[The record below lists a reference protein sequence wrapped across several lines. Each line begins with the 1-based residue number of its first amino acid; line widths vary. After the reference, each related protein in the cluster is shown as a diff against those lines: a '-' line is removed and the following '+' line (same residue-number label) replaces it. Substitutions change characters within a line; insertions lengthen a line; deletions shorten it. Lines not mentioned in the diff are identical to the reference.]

1 MGGIIDKITEFIKE
15 LLQGWVLTNFET
27 MFTDVNDK
35 VGTIAGEVSK
45 TPSTWNSGIFDMIK
59 TLSDNV
65 MIPIAGM
72 IISFVLVY
80 ELISMVIDKNN
91 LHDFNTAIFI
101 RFFMKACIAVML
113 LSKTFDIVMAVF
125 DVGSHIVN
133 SAASAITGS
142 TSIDVSSTLQTMFN
156 EQFSEMSI
164 GELLG
169 LGMETMIVSLCMKI
183 ISVLI
188 TVILYGRMI
197 EIYLYV
203 SVAPVPCATV
213 TNREW
218 GTKNNKKKYYRQ
230 QQQDTFGHNVQK
242 SEAEAEKTFLKE
254 NSFINEENGNATN
267 FHTEDADSF
276 QDNYHVRNTYQRS
289 EEKGKYHKRRVQRE
303 HAHRERAKSENAKQ
317 SDYGDLQTKDATFS
331 QGQAD
336 EFTDQKVQ
344 KAFDKSEKNRR
355 KLQKAKDK
363 MPTKRQYEMKRVFD
377 EQTGKAKYVVVP
389 VDVEKPFKPDGL
401 GKTAVHKL
409 QTENM
414 YFVHRKIAETE
425 KDNSAVEGA
434 HKTEQRAEDIYHY
447 MKYHRKSKAQRKRDR
462 LERLHKKQVTADMKL
477 EYEKFISENPH
488 LKGNSPKKQLQ
499 RQLQKQRIKR
509 EYAKARRVGA
519 EAKTA
524 KETFTKT
531 ANAATGIAKKLQEI
545 ATKNKTLIIT
555 VGIFALLLI
564 MIMSALSSCGS
575 MFTGTVT
582 TTMASTYLSLPAEID
597 AADLSFTEKEMELQN
612 KIDRIE
618 TDYPGYDEYDYN
630 LGAIGHDP
638 YTLISYL
645 SAVHTEFTAAGIESE
660 IQELFDAM
668 YSLTTEEVEETRT
681 RTVTKTGTRI
691 VTNPDGTTRTEEY
704 EYEEEEEYTVTILR
718 VTLTVTPLESI
729 VAGRMDS
736 EQTEIFGAYTE
747 TKGGL
752 QVFASPVDYYWYYY
766 ISSYYG
772 YRKNPNT
779 GAEELHRGV
788 DIAVPTGT
796 FVYAAHDGTVTEATY
811 DSYYGNYVVI
821 TDSKGYTTKY
831 AHMDSL
837 NVSAGQSVKK
847 GDNIGKSG
855 NTGSSTGSH
864 LHIECLYNGEYYNP
878 LFYFEAGEQTI
889 YGETTGG
896 TGGGTS
902 NVIPPE
908 SYDDVT
914 VQTLMREANRYLG
927 MPYTFGGT
935 APASFDCSGF
945 VCWVFS
951 NSGVHNLPRT
961 TAQGIYDQCTPVSA
975 ADAKAGDIIFFT
987 GTYNAGRPVT
997 HVGIYCG
1004 NGTMVHCGD
1013 PIQYTSIN
1021 TSYWQSHFYG
1031 FGRLN

>member
-1 MGGIIDKITEFIKE
+1 MADRKQKKQAVSNLPRDANRGNDAKNATSGHNVQKLEGGTEK
-15 LLQGWVLTNFET
+15 
-27 MFTDVNDK
+27 K
-35 VGTIAGEVSK
+35 
-45 TPSTWNSGIFDMIK
+45 
-59 TLSDNV
+59 
-65 MIPIAGM
+65 
-72 IISFVLVY
+72 
-80 ELISMVIDKNN
+80 
-91 LHDFNTAIFI
+91 
-101 RFFMKACIAVML
+101 
-113 LSKTFDIVMAVF
+113 
-125 DVGSHIVN
+125 
-133 SAASAITGS
+133 
-142 TSIDVSSTLQTMFN
+142 SSTVHHAN
-156 EQFSEMSI
+156 S
-164 GELLG
+164 
-169 LGMETMIVSLCMKI
+169 
-183 ISVLI
+183 
-188 TVILYGRMI
+188 
-197 EIYLYV
+197 
-203 SVAPVPCATV
+203 
-213 TNREW
+213 
-218 GTKNNKKKYYRQ
+218 KKKYYRQ
-230 QQQDTFGHNVQK
+230 QQPDTSGHNVQK
-242 SEAEAEKTFLKE
+242 SQADAEKAFLKE
-254 NSFINEENGNATN
+254 NSFMQEEQPGDSDSTMENEV
-267 FHTEDADSF
+267 
-276 QDNYHVRNTYQRS
+276 HVRDTYQRS
-289 EEKGKYHKRRVQRE
+289 EKKGKYHKKRVQRE
-303 HAHRERAKSENAKQ
+303 HAHKERAKSEKPGQ
-317 SDYGDLQTKDATFS
+317 SDSGEFQTKDDTFT
-331 QGQAD
+331 QGQT
-336 EFTDQKVQ
+336 EGFTDKRVQ
-344 KAFDKSEKNRR
+344 KAADKSEKNCR

-363 MPTKRQYEMKRVFD
+363 MPKKRQYEMKRVFD

-389 VDVEKPFKPDGL
+389 VEVEMPFKPEGI
-401 GKTAVHKL
+401 GKAAVHKL

-434 HKTEQRAEDIYHY
+434 HKTEQRAEDVYHY
-447 MKYHRKSKAQRKRDR
+447 MKYHRKSKAQRKKDR
-462 LERLHKKQVTADMKL
+462 LEKLQKKQVTADMKL
-477 EYEKFISENPH
+477 EYEKFLSENPH

-509 EYAKARRVGA
+509 EYAKARRAGA

-524 KETFTKT
+524 KEAFTKT
-531 ANAATGIAKKLQEI
+531 TNAATGIAKKLQEI
-545 ATKNKTLIIT
+545 AVKNKTLIIT
-555 VGIFALLLI
+555 IGIFSLLLI

-582 TTMASTYLSLPAEID
+582 TTMASTYLSLTAEID
-597 AADLSFTEKEMELQN
+597 AADLSFTQKEMTLQN
-612 KIDRIE
+612 TIDSME
-618 TDYPGYDEYDYN
+618 TNHPGYDEYDYN

-638 YTLISYL
+638 FTLISYL
-645 SAVHTEFTAAGIESE
+645 SAVHTEFTAVDVEHE
-660 IQELFDAM
+660 IQQLFDAM

-681 RTVTKTGTRI
+681 RTGTDAEGNE
-691 VTNPDGTTRTEEY
+691 T
-704 EYEEEEEYTVTILR
+704 EEEYTVTILR

-729 VAGRMDS
+729 VAGRMDT
-736 EQTEIFGAYTE
+736 EQAEIFAAYTE

-752 QVFASPVDYYWYYY
+752 QVFGTPADYYWYYY

-796 FVYAAHDGTVTEATY
+796 VVYAAHDGTVTQAAY

-837 NVSAGQSVKK
+837 TVSAGQSVKK
-847 GDNIGKSG
+847 GDTVGESG

-878 LFYFEAGEQTI
+878 LFYFEAGTQTI
-889 YGETTGG
+889 YGETPGG
-896 TGGGTS
+896 TGGGTG
-902 NVIPPE
+902 NVIPPD
-908 SYDDVT
+908 SYDDAT
-914 VQTLMREANRYLG
+914 VQALMTEANKYLG

-935 APASFDCSGF
+935 PPSSFDCSAF

-951 NSGVHNLPRT
+951 NSGVHDLPRT

>member
-1 MGGIIDKITEFIKE
+1 MVEKRQKKQAVKAFEKETFSKDKEVTGAKHTEHR
-15 LLQGWVLTNFET
+15 Q
-27 MFTDVNDK
+27 
-35 VGTIAGEVSK
+35 
-45 TPSTWNSGIFDMIK
+45 
-59 TLSDNV
+59 DN
-65 MIPIAGM
+65 
-72 IISFVLVY
+72 
-80 ELISMVIDKNN
+80 
-91 LHDFNTAIFI
+91 
-101 RFFMKACIAVML
+101 
-113 LSKTFDIVMAVF
+113 TF
-125 DVGSHIVN
+125 
-133 SAASAITGS
+133 SAE
-142 TSIDVSSTLQTMFN
+142 N
-156 EQFSEMSI
+156 QFSANEKP
-164 GELLG
+164 
-169 LGMETMIVSLCMKI
+169 VSNLP
-183 ISVLI
+183 
-188 TVILYGRMI
+188 RD
-197 EIYLYV
+197 
-203 SVAPVPCATV
+203 A
-213 TNREW
+213 NR
-218 GTKNNKKKYYRQ
+218 GNDTKNV
-230 QQQDTFGHNVQK
+230 TSGHNVQK
-242 SEAEAEKTFLKE
+242 SETGAERKTGNKKKYYRKFQQQQDTSGDNDQKSQADAEKAFLME
-254 NSFINEENGNATN
+254 NSFMQEDQQGDSDLTMENEV
-267 FHTEDADSF
+267 
-276 QDNYHVRNTYQRS
+276 HVRDTYQRS
-289 EEKGKYHKRRVQRE
+289 EKKGKYHKKRVQRE
-303 HAHRERAKSENAKQ
+303 HAHKERAKSEKPGQ
-317 SDYGDLQTKDATFS
+317 SDSGEFQTKDDTFT
-331 QGQAD
+331 QGQT
-336 EFTDQKVQ
+336 EGFTDKRVQ
-344 KAFDKSEKNRR
+344 KAADKSEKNRR

-363 MPTKRQYEMKRVFD
+363 MPKKRQYEMKRVFD

-389 VDVEKPFKPDGL
+389 VEVEMPFKPESI
-401 GKTAVHKL
+401 GKAAVHKL

-434 HKTEQRAEDIYHY
+434 HKTEQRAEDVYHY
-447 MKYHRKSKAQRKRDR
+447 MKYHRKSKAQRKKDR
-462 LERLHKKQVTADMKL
+462 LDRLQKKQVTADMKL
-477 EYEKFISENPH
+477 EYEKFLSENPH

-509 EYAKARRVGA
+509 EYAKARRAGA

-524 KETFTKT
+524 KEAFVKT
-531 ANAATGIAKKLQEI
+531 SNTATGIAKKLQEI
-545 ATKNKTLIIT
+545 AVKNKTLIIT
-555 VGIFALLLI
+555 VGIFSLLLI

-575 MFTGTVT
+575 MFTRTVT

-597 AADLSFTEKEMELQN
+597 AADLSFTQKEMELQN

-618 TDYPGYDEYDYN
+618 SDYPGYDEYDYN

-638 YTLISYL
+638 FTLISYL
-645 SAVHTEFTAAGIESE
+645 SAVHTEFTAADVEDE
-660 IQELFDAM
+660 IQELFNAM

-681 RTVTKTGTRI
+681 RTVTKTGTRT
-691 VTNPDGTTRTEEY
+691 VTSPDGTTRTEEY

-772 YRKNPNT
+772 YRKNSNT

-796 FVYAAHDGTVTEATY
+796 VVYAAHDGTVTQAAY

-837 NVSAGQSVKK
+837 TVSAGQSVKK
-847 GDNIGKSG
+847 GDTVGESG

-878 LFYFEAGEQTI
+878 LFYFEAGTQTI
-889 YGETTGG
+889 YGETPGG
-896 TGGGTS
+896 TGGGTG
-902 NVIPPE
+902 NVIPPD
-908 SYDDVT
+908 SYDDAT
-914 VQTLMREANRYLG
+914 VQALMTEANKYLG

-935 APASFDCSGF
+935 PPSSFDCSAF

-951 NSGVHNLPRT
+951 NSGMHDLPRT

>member
-1 MGGIIDKITEFIKE
+1 MADKRQKKQAAKAFEKETFSMDKEVTGAKHTENRQDNIFSTE
-15 LLQGWVLTNFET
+15 NQFHA
-27 MFTDVNDK
+27 NDK
-35 VGTIAGEVSK
+35 PVS
-45 TPSTWNSGIFDMIK
+45 
-59 TLSDNV
+59 
-65 MIPIAGM
+65 
-72 IISFVLVY
+72 
-80 ELISMVIDKNN
+80 N
-91 LHDFNTAIFI
+91 LPRDAN
-101 RFFMKACIAVML
+101 CGN
-113 LSKTFDIVMAVF
+113 D
-125 DVGSHIVN
+125 
-133 SAASAITGS
+133 
-142 TSIDVSSTLQTMFN
+142 
-156 EQFSEMSI
+156 
-164 GELLG
+164 
-169 LGMETMIVSLCMKI
+169 
-183 ISVLI
+183 
-188 TVILYGRMI
+188 
-197 EIYLYV
+197 
-203 SVAPVPCATV
+203 
-213 TNREW
+213 
-218 GTKNNKKKYYRQ
+218 TKNV
-230 QQQDTFGHNVQK
+230 TSGHNVQK
-242 SEAEAEKTFLKE
+242 SEAEAEKAFLKE
-254 NSFINEENGNATN
+254 NSFMREEQS
-267 FHTEDADSF
+267 EDFDTGSDSTIE
-276 QDNYHVRNTYQRS
+276 NKVHVRDTYQRS
-289 EEKGKYHKRRVQRE
+289 EEKGKYHKKRVQRE
-303 HAHRERAKSENAKQ
+303 HAHKERAKSEKPGQ
-317 SDYGDLQTKDATFS
+317 SDSGEFQTKDDTFT
-331 QGQAD
+331 QGQTEGFSD
-336 EFTDQKVQ
+336 KRVQ
-344 KAFDKSEKNRR
+344 KAADQSEKNRR

-363 MPTKRQYEMKRVFD
+363 MPKNRQYEMKRVYD

-389 VDVEKPFKPDGL
+389 VEVEMPFKPEGI
-401 GKTAVHKL
+401 GKAAVHKL

-434 HKTEQRAEDIYHY
+434 HKTEQRAEDVYHY
-447 MKYHRKSKAQRKRDR
+447 MKYHRKSKAQRKKDR
-462 LERLHKKQVTADMKL
+462 LDRLQKKQVTADMKL
-477 EYEKFISENPH
+477 EYEKFLSENPH

-509 EYAKARRVGA
+509 EYAKARRGGA

-524 KETFTKT
+524 KEAFVKT
-531 ANAATGIAKKLQEI
+531 SNTATGIAKKLQEI
-545 ATKNKTLIIT
+545 AVKNKTLIIT
-555 VGIFALLLI
+555 VGIFSLLLI

-597 AADLSFTEKEMELQN
+597 AADLSFTQKEMELQN

-618 TDYPGYDEYDYN
+618 SDYPGYDEYDYN

-645 SAVHTEFTAAGIESE
+645 SAVHTEFTAAGMESE

-668 YSLTTEEVEETRT
+668 YSLATEEVEETRT
-681 RTVTKTGTRI
+681 RTVTKTGTRT
-691 VTNPDGTTRTEEY
+691 VTDAEGNPVLDADGNVQTEEY
-704 EYEEEEEYTVTILR
+704 EYEDEEEYTVTILR

-736 EQTEIFGAYTE
+736 EQSGIFAAYTE

-752 QVFASPVDYYWYYY
+752 QVFGTPVDYYWYYY

-779 GAEELHRGV
+779 GDEELHRGV

-796 FVYAAHDGTVTEATY
+796 MVHAAHDGTVMEAAY

-837 NVSAGQSVKK
+837 TVSTGQSVKK
-847 GDNIGKSG
+847 GDTVGKSG

-864 LHIECLYNGEYYNP
+864 LHIECLYTGEYYNP
-878 LFYFEAGEQTI
+878 LFYFEAGTQTI
-889 YGETTGG
+889 YGETPGG
-896 TGGGTS
+896 TGGGTG
-902 NVIPPE
+902 NVIPPD
-908 SYDDVT
+908 SYDDAT
-914 VQTLMREANRYLG
+914 VQALMTEANRYLG

-935 APASFDCSGF
+935 PPSSFDCSAF

-951 NSGVHNLPRT
+951 NSGVHDLPRT

>member
-1 MGGIIDKITEFIKE
+1 MADERQKKQAAKAFEKEKFSKDKEVTGAKHTENRQDNIFSTENQFHANEKPVSNLPRDANRGNDIK
-15 LLQGWVLTNFET
+15 
-27 MFTDVNDK
+27 
-35 VGTIAGEVSK
+35 
-45 TPSTWNSGIFDMIK
+45 
-59 TLSDNV
+59 NV
-65 MIPIAGM
+65 
-72 IISFVLVY
+72 IS
-80 ELISMVIDKNN
+80 
-91 LHDFNTAIFI
+91 
-101 RFFMKACIAVML
+101 
-113 LSKTFDIVMAVF
+113 
-125 DVGSHIVN
+125 
-133 SAASAITGS
+133 
-142 TSIDVSSTLQTMFN
+142 
-156 EQFSEMSI
+156 
-164 GELLG
+164 
-169 LGMETMIVSLCMKI
+169 
-183 ISVLI
+183 
-188 TVILYGRMI
+188 
-197 EIYLYV
+197 
-203 SVAPVPCATV
+203 
-213 TNREW
+213 
-218 GTKNNKKKYYRQ
+218 
-230 QQQDTFGHNVQK
+230 GHNVQK
-242 SEAEAEKTFLKE
+242 SEAGVERKTGNKKKYYRQLQQQQDTSGHNVQKSEADAEKAFLKE
-254 NSFINEENGNATN
+254 NSFMQEEQS
-267 FHTEDADSF
+267 EDFDTVSDSTME
-276 QDNYHVRNTYQRS
+276 NKVHVRDTYQRS
-289 EEKGKYHKRRVQRE
+289 EEKGKYHKKRVQRE
-303 HAHRERAKSENAKQ
+303 NAHKERAKSEKPGQ
-317 SDYGDLQTKDATFS
+317 SDSGDFQTKDDTFT
-331 QGQAD
+331 QGQTE
-336 EFTDQKVQ
+336 EFTDKKVQ
-344 KAFDKSEKNRR
+344 KAFDKSEKSRQ

-363 MPTKRQYEMKRVFD
+363 MPKKRQYEMKRVFD
-377 EQTGKAKYVVVP
+377 EQNGKAKYIVVP
-389 VDVEKPFKPDGL
+389 VDVEKPFKQDGL
-401 GKTAVHKL
+401 GKAAVHKL

-462 LERLHKKQVTADMKL
+462 LERLQKKQVTADMKL

-509 EYAKARRVGA
+509 EYAKARRAGA
-519 EAKTA
+519 EVKTA

-531 ANAATGIAKKLQEI
+531 ANVATGIAKKLQEI

-555 VGIFALLLI
+555 VGIFALLFI

-597 AADLSFTEKEMELQN
+597 AVDLSFTEMEMELQN

-630 LGAIGHDP
+630 IGAIGHDP

-645 SAVHTEFTAAGIESE
+645 SAVHTEFTAAGMESE

-691 VTNPDGTTRTEEY
+691 VTNPDGTTHTEEY

-718 VTLTVTPLESI
+718 VTLTVKPLESI

-752 QVFASPVDYYWYYY
+752 QVFASPVDYYY

-779 GAEELHRGV
+779 GDEELHRGV

-796 FVYAAHDGTVTEATY
+796 MVHAAHDGTVMQAAY

-821 TDSKGYTTKY
+821 TDSKEYITKY

-837 NVSAGQSVKK
+837 TVSAGQSVKK
-847 GDNIGKSG
+847 GDTVGKSG

-878 LFYFEAGEQTI
+878 LFYFEAGTQTI
-889 YGETTGG
+889 YGETPGG
-896 TGGGTS
+896 TGGGTG
-902 NVIPPE
+902 NVIAPD
-908 SYDDVT
+908 SYDDAI
-914 VQTLMREANRYLG
+914 VQALMTEANKYLG

-935 APASFDCSGF
+935 PPSSFDCSAF

-951 NSGVHNLPRT
+951 NSGVHNLPRRT

>member
-1 MGGIIDKITEFIKE
+1 MADRKQKKQAVSNLPRDANRGNDAKNATSGHNVQKLEGGTEK
-15 LLQGWVLTNFET
+15 
-27 MFTDVNDK
+27 K
-35 VGTIAGEVSK
+35 
-45 TPSTWNSGIFDMIK
+45 
-59 TLSDNV
+59 
-65 MIPIAGM
+65 
-72 IISFVLVY
+72 
-80 ELISMVIDKNN
+80 
-91 LHDFNTAIFI
+91 
-101 RFFMKACIAVML
+101 
-113 LSKTFDIVMAVF
+113 
-125 DVGSHIVN
+125 
-133 SAASAITGS
+133 
-142 TSIDVSSTLQTMFN
+142 SST
-156 EQFSEMSI
+156 
-164 GELLG
+164 
-169 LGMETMIVSLCMKI
+169 VHH
-183 ISVLI
+183 
-188 TVILYGRMI
+188 
-197 EIYLYV
+197 
-203 SVAPVPCATV
+203 
-213 TNREW
+213 TNS
-218 GTKNNKKKYYRQ
+218 NKKYYRQ
-230 QQQDTFGHNVQK
+230 QQPDTSGHNVQK
-242 SEAEAEKTFLKE
+242 SQADAEKAFLKE
-254 NSFINEENGNATN
+254 NSFMQEEQPGDSDSTMENEV
-267 FHTEDADSF
+267 
-276 QDNYHVRNTYQRS
+276 HVRDTYQRS
-289 EEKGKYHKRRVQRE
+289 EKKGKYHKKRVQRE
-303 HAHRERAKSENAKQ
+303 HAHKERAKSEKPGQ
-317 SDYGDLQTKDATFS
+317 SDSGEFQTKDDTFT
-331 QGQAD
+331 QGQT
-336 EFTDQKVQ
+336 EGFTDKRVQ
-344 KAFDKSEKNRR
+344 KAADKSEKNRR

-363 MPTKRQYEMKRVFD
+363 MPKKRQYEMKRVFD
-377 EQTGKAKYVVVP
+377 EQTGKARYVVVP
-389 VDVEKPFKPDGL
+389 VEVEMPFKPEGI
-401 GKTAVHKL
+401 GKAAVHKL

-434 HKTEQRAEDIYHY
+434 HKTEQRAEDVYHY
-447 MKYHRKSKAQRKRDR
+447 MKYHRKSKAQRKKDR
-462 LERLHKKQVTADMKL
+462 LEKLQKKQVTADMKL
-477 EYEKFISENPH
+477 EYEKFLSENPH

-509 EYAKARRVGA
+509 EYAKARRAGA

-545 ATKNKTLIIT
+545 AVKNKTLIIT
-555 VGIFALLLI
+555 IGIFSLLLI

-597 AADLSFTEKEMELQN
+597 AADLSFTQKEMTLQN
-612 KIDRIE
+612 TIDSME
-618 TDYPGYDEYDYN
+618 TDHPGYDEYDYN

-638 YTLISYL
+638 FTLISYL
-645 SAVHTEFTAAGIESE
+645 SAVHTEFTAVDVEHE
-660 IQELFDAM
+660 IQQLFDAM

-681 RTVTKTGTRI
+681 RTGTDAEGNE
-691 VTNPDGTTRTEEY
+691 T
-704 EYEEEEEYTVTILR
+704 EEEYTVTILR

-729 VAGRMDS
+729 VAGRMDT
-736 EQTEIFGAYTE
+736 EQAEIFAAYTE

-752 QVFASPVDYYWYYY
+752 QVFGTPADYYWYYY

-796 FVYAAHDGTVTEATY
+796 VVYAAHDGTVTQAAY

-837 NVSAGQSVKK
+837 TVSAGQSVKK
-847 GDNIGKSG
+847 GDTVGESG

-878 LFYFEAGEQTI
+878 LFYFEAGTQTI
-889 YGETTGG
+889 YGETPGG
-896 TGGGTS
+896 TGGGTG
-902 NVIPPE
+902 NVIPPD
-908 SYDDVT
+908 SYDDAT
-914 VQTLMREANRYLG
+914 VQALMTEANKYLG

-935 APASFDCSGF
+935 PPSSFDCSAF

-951 NSGVHNLPRT
+951 NSGVHDLPRT

>member
-1 MGGIIDKITEFIKE
+1 MVEKRQKKQAVKAFEKETFSKDKEVTGAKHTEHR
-15 LLQGWVLTNFET
+15 Q
-27 MFTDVNDK
+27 
-35 VGTIAGEVSK
+35 
-45 TPSTWNSGIFDMIK
+45 
-59 TLSDNV
+59 DN
-65 MIPIAGM
+65 
-72 IISFVLVY
+72 
-80 ELISMVIDKNN
+80 
-91 LHDFNTAIFI
+91 
-101 RFFMKACIAVML
+101 
-113 LSKTFDIVMAVF
+113 TF
-125 DVGSHIVN
+125 
-133 SAASAITGS
+133 SAE
-142 TSIDVSSTLQTMFN
+142 N
-156 EQFSEMSI
+156 QFSANEKP
-164 GELLG
+164 
-169 LGMETMIVSLCMKI
+169 VSNLP
-183 ISVLI
+183 
-188 TVILYGRMI
+188 RD
-197 EIYLYV
+197 
-203 SVAPVPCATV
+203 A
-213 TNREW
+213 NR
-218 GTKNNKKKYYRQ
+218 GNDTKNV
-230 QQQDTFGHNVQK
+230 TSGHNVQK
-242 SEAEAEKTFLKE
+242 SETGAERKTGNKKKYYRKFQQQQDTSGHNDQKSQADAEKAFLME
-254 NSFINEENGNATN
+254 NSFMQEDQQGDSDLTMENEV
-267 FHTEDADSF
+267 
-276 QDNYHVRNTYQRS
+276 HVRDTYQRS
-289 EEKGKYHKRRVQRE
+289 EEKGKYHKKRVQRE
-303 HAHRERAKSENAKQ
+303 HAHKERAKSEKPGQ
-317 SDYGDLQTKDATFS
+317 SDSGEFQTKDDTFT
-331 QGQAD
+331 QGQT
-336 EFTDQKVQ
+336 EGFTDKRVQ
-344 KAFDKSEKNRR
+344 KAADKSEKNRR

-363 MPTKRQYEMKRVFD
+363 MPKKRQYEMKRVFD

-389 VDVEKPFKPDGL
+389 VEVEMPFKPESI
-401 GKTAVHKL
+401 GKAAVHKL

-434 HKTEQRAEDIYHY
+434 HKTEQRAEDVYHY
-447 MKYHRKSKAQRKRDR
+447 MKYHRKSKAQRKKDR
-462 LERLHKKQVTADMKL
+462 LDRLQKKQVTADMKL
-477 EYEKFISENPH
+477 EYEKFLSENPH

-509 EYAKARRVGA
+509 EYAKARRAGA

-524 KETFTKT
+524 KEAFVKT
-531 ANAATGIAKKLQEI
+531 SNTATGIAKKLQEI
-545 ATKNKTLIIT
+545 AVKNKTLIIT
-555 VGIFALLLI
+555 VGIFSLLLI

-575 MFTGTVT
+575 MFTRTVT

-597 AADLSFTEKEMELQN
+597 AADLSFTQKEMELQN

-618 TDYPGYDEYDYN
+618 SDYPGYDEYDYN

-638 YTLISYL
+638 FTLISYL
-645 SAVHTEFTAAGIESE
+645 SAVHTEFTAADVEDE
-660 IQELFDAM
+660 IQELFNAM

-681 RTVTKTGTRI
+681 RTVTKTGTRT
-691 VTNPDGTTRTEEY
+691 VTSPDGTTRTEEY

-772 YRKNPNT
+772 YRKNSNT

-796 FVYAAHDGTVTEATY
+796 VVYAAHDGTVTQAAY

-837 NVSAGQSVKK
+837 TVSAGQSVKK
-847 GDNIGKSG
+847 GDTVGESG

-878 LFYFEAGEQTI
+878 LFYFEAGTQTI
-889 YGETTGG
+889 YGETPGG
-896 TGGGTS
+896 TGGGTG
-902 NVIPPE
+902 NVIPPD
-908 SYDDVT
+908 SYDDAT
-914 VQTLMREANRYLG
+914 VQALMTEANKYLG

-935 APASFDCSGF
+935 PPSSFDCSAF

-951 NSGVHNLPRT
+951 NSGMHDLPRT

>member
-1 MGGIIDKITEFIKE
+1 MADERQKKQAAKAFEKEKFSKDKEVTGAKHTENRQDNIFSTENQFHANEKPVSNLPRDANRGNDIK
-15 LLQGWVLTNFET
+15 
-27 MFTDVNDK
+27 
-35 VGTIAGEVSK
+35 
-45 TPSTWNSGIFDMIK
+45 
-59 TLSDNV
+59 NV
-65 MIPIAGM
+65 
-72 IISFVLVY
+72 IS
-80 ELISMVIDKNN
+80 
-91 LHDFNTAIFI
+91 
-101 RFFMKACIAVML
+101 
-113 LSKTFDIVMAVF
+113 
-125 DVGSHIVN
+125 
-133 SAASAITGS
+133 
-142 TSIDVSSTLQTMFN
+142 
-156 EQFSEMSI
+156 
-164 GELLG
+164 
-169 LGMETMIVSLCMKI
+169 
-183 ISVLI
+183 
-188 TVILYGRMI
+188 
-197 EIYLYV
+197 
-203 SVAPVPCATV
+203 
-213 TNREW
+213 
-218 GTKNNKKKYYRQ
+218 
-230 QQQDTFGHNVQK
+230 GHNVQK
-242 SEAEAEKTFLKE
+242 SEAGVERKTGNKKKYYRQLQQQQDTSGHNVQKSEADAEKAFLKE
-254 NSFINEENGNATN
+254 NSFMQEEQS
-267 FHTEDADSF
+267 EDFDTVSDSTME
-276 QDNYHVRNTYQRS
+276 NKVHVRDTYQRS
-289 EEKGKYHKRRVQRE
+289 EEKGKYHKKRVQRE
-303 HAHRERAKSENAKQ
+303 NAHKERAKSEKPGQ
-317 SDYGDLQTKDATFS
+317 SDSGDFQTKDDTFT
-331 QGQAD
+331 QGQTE
-336 EFTDQKVQ
+336 EFTDKKVQ
-344 KAFDKSEKNRR
+344 KAFDKSEKSRQ

-363 MPTKRQYEMKRVFD
+363 MPKKRQYEMKRVFD
-377 EQTGKAKYVVVP
+377 EQNGKAKYIVVP
-389 VDVEKPFKPDGL
+389 VDVEKPFKQDGL
-401 GKTAVHKL
+401 GKAAVHKL

-462 LERLHKKQVTADMKL
+462 LERLQKKQVTADMKL

-509 EYAKARRVGA
+509 EYAKARRAGA
-519 EAKTA
+519 EVKTA

-531 ANAATGIAKKLQEI
+531 ANVATGIAKKLQEI

-555 VGIFALLLI
+555 VGIFALLFI

-597 AADLSFTEKEMELQN
+597 AVDLSFTEMEMELQN

-645 SAVHTEFTAAGIESE
+645 SAVHTEFTAAGMESE

-691 VTNPDGTTRTEEY
+691 VTNPDGTTHTEEY

-718 VTLTVTPLESI
+718 VTLTVKPLESI

-752 QVFASPVDYYWYYY
+752 QVFASPVDYYY

-779 GAEELHRGV
+779 GDEELHRGV

-796 FVYAAHDGTVTEATY
+796 MVHAAHDGTVMQAAY

-821 TDSKGYTTKY
+821 TDSKEYITKY

-837 NVSAGQSVKK
+837 TVSAGQSVKK
-847 GDNIGKSG
+847 GDTVGKSG

-878 LFYFEAGEQTI
+878 LFYFEAGTQTI
-889 YGETTGG
+889 YGETPGG
-896 TGGGTS
+896 TGGGTG
-902 NVIPPE
+902 NVIAPD
-908 SYDDVT
+908 SYDDAI
-914 VQTLMREANRYLG
+914 VQALMTEANKYLG

-935 APASFDCSGF
+935 PPSSFDCSAF

-951 NSGVHNLPRT
+951 NSGVHNLPRRT

>member
-1 MGGIIDKITEFIKE
+1 MVEKRQKKQAVKAFEKETFSKDKEVTGAKHTEHR
-15 LLQGWVLTNFET
+15 Q
-27 MFTDVNDK
+27 
-35 VGTIAGEVSK
+35 
-45 TPSTWNSGIFDMIK
+45 
-59 TLSDNV
+59 DN
-65 MIPIAGM
+65 
-72 IISFVLVY
+72 
-80 ELISMVIDKNN
+80 
-91 LHDFNTAIFI
+91 
-101 RFFMKACIAVML
+101 
-113 LSKTFDIVMAVF
+113 TF
-125 DVGSHIVN
+125 
-133 SAASAITGS
+133 SAE
-142 TSIDVSSTLQTMFN
+142 N
-156 EQFSEMSI
+156 QFSANEKP
-164 GELLG
+164 
-169 LGMETMIVSLCMKI
+169 VSNLP
-183 ISVLI
+183 
-188 TVILYGRMI
+188 RD
-197 EIYLYV
+197 
-203 SVAPVPCATV
+203 A
-213 TNREW
+213 NR
-218 GTKNNKKKYYRQ
+218 GNDTKNV
-230 QQQDTFGHNVQK
+230 TSGHNVQK
-242 SEAEAEKTFLKE
+242 SETGAERKTGNKKKYYRKFQQQQNTSGHNDQKSQADAEKAFLME
-254 NSFINEENGNATN
+254 NSFMQEDQQGDSDLTMENEV
-267 FHTEDADSF
+267 
-276 QDNYHVRNTYQRS
+276 HVRDTYQRS
-289 EEKGKYHKRRVQRE
+289 EKKGKYHKKRVQRE
-303 HAHRERAKSENAKQ
+303 HAHKERAKSEKPGQ
-317 SDYGDLQTKDATFS
+317 SDSGEFQTKDDTFT
-331 QGQAD
+331 QGQT
-336 EFTDQKVQ
+336 EGFTDKRVQ
-344 KAFDKSEKNRR
+344 KAADKSEKNRR

-363 MPTKRQYEMKRVFD
+363 MPKKRQYEMKRVFD

-389 VDVEKPFKPDGL
+389 VEVEMPFKPESI
-401 GKTAVHKL
+401 GKAAVHKL

-414 YFVHRKIAETE
+414 YFLHRKIAETE

-434 HKTEQRAEDIYHY
+434 HKTEQRAEDVYHY
-447 MKYHRKSKAQRKRDR
+447 MKYHRKSKAQRKKDR
-462 LERLHKKQVTADMKL
+462 LDRLQKKQVTADMKL
-477 EYEKFISENPH
+477 EYEKFLSENPH

-509 EYAKARRVGA
+509 EYAKARRAGA

-524 KETFTKT
+524 KEAFVKT
-531 ANAATGIAKKLQEI
+531 SNTATGIAKKLQEI
-545 ATKNKTLIIT
+545 AVKNKTLIIT
-555 VGIFALLLI
+555 VGIFSLLLI

-597 AADLSFTEKEMELQN
+597 AADLSFTQKEMELQN

-618 TDYPGYDEYDYN
+618 SDYPGYDEYDYN

-638 YTLISYL
+638 FTLISYL
-645 SAVHTEFTAAGIESE
+645 SAVHTEFTAADVEDE
-660 IQELFDAM
+660 IQELFNAM
-668 YSLTTEEVEETRT
+668 YSLTTEDVEETRT
-681 RTVTKTGTRI
+681 RTVTKTGTRT
-691 VTNPDGTTRTEEY
+691 VTSPDGTTRTEEY

-752 QVFASPVDYYWYYY
+752 QVFASSVDYYWYYY

-779 GAEELHRGV
+779 GDEELHRGV

-796 FVYAAHDGTVTEATY
+796 MVHAAHDGTVMEAAY

-837 NVSAGQSVKK
+837 TVSVGQSVKK
-847 GDNIGKSG
+847 GDTVGKSG

-878 LFYFEAGEQTI
+878 LFYFEAGTQTI
-889 YGETTGG
+889 YGETLGG
-896 TGGGTS
+896 TGGETG
-902 NVIPPE
+902 NVIPPD
-908 SYDDVT
+908 SYDDAT
-914 VQTLMREANRYLG
+914 VQALMTEANRYLG

-935 APASFDCSGF
+935 PPSSFDCSAF

-951 NSGVHNLPRT
+951 NSGVHDLPRT

>member
-1 MGGIIDKITEFIKE
+1 MVEKRQKKQAVKAFEKETFSKDKEVTGAKHTEHR
-15 LLQGWVLTNFET
+15 Q
-27 MFTDVNDK
+27 
-35 VGTIAGEVSK
+35 
-45 TPSTWNSGIFDMIK
+45 
-59 TLSDNV
+59 DN
-65 MIPIAGM
+65 
-72 IISFVLVY
+72 
-80 ELISMVIDKNN
+80 
-91 LHDFNTAIFI
+91 
-101 RFFMKACIAVML
+101 
-113 LSKTFDIVMAVF
+113 TF
-125 DVGSHIVN
+125 
-133 SAASAITGS
+133 SAE
-142 TSIDVSSTLQTMFN
+142 N
-156 EQFSEMSI
+156 QFSANEKP
-164 GELLG
+164 
-169 LGMETMIVSLCMKI
+169 VSNLP
-183 ISVLI
+183 
-188 TVILYGRMI
+188 RD
-197 EIYLYV
+197 
-203 SVAPVPCATV
+203 A
-213 TNREW
+213 NR
-218 GTKNNKKKYYRQ
+218 GNDTKNV
-230 QQQDTFGHNVQK
+230 TSGHNVQK
-242 SEAEAEKTFLKE
+242 SETGAERKTGNKKKYYRKFQQQQDTSGHNDQKSQTDAEKAFLME
-254 NSFINEENGNATN
+254 NSFMQEDQQGDSDLTMENEV
-267 FHTEDADSF
+267 
-276 QDNYHVRNTYQRS
+276 HVRDTYQRS
-289 EEKGKYHKRRVQRE
+289 EKKGKYHKKRVQRE
-303 HAHRERAKSENAKQ
+303 HAHKERAKSEKPGQ
-317 SDYGDLQTKDATFS
+317 SDSGEFQTKDDTFT
-331 QGQAD
+331 QGQT
-336 EFTDQKVQ
+336 EGFTDKRVQ
-344 KAFDKSEKNRR
+344 KAADKSEKNRR

-363 MPTKRQYEMKRVFD
+363 MPKKRQYEMKRVFD

-389 VDVEKPFKPDGL
+389 VEVEMPFKPESI
-401 GKTAVHKL
+401 GKAAVHKL

-434 HKTEQRAEDIYHY
+434 HKTEQRAEDVYHY
-447 MKYHRKSKAQRKRDR
+447 MKYHRKSKAQRKKDR
-462 LERLHKKQVTADMKL
+462 LDRLQKKQVTADMKL
-477 EYEKFISENPH
+477 EYEKFLSENPH

-509 EYAKARRVGA
+509 EYAKARRAGA

-524 KETFTKT
+524 KEAFVKT
-531 ANAATGIAKKLQEI
+531 SNTATGIAKKLQEI
-545 ATKNKTLIIT
+545 AVKNKTLIIT
-555 VGIFALLLI
+555 VGIFSLLLI

-575 MFTGTVT
+575 MFTRTVT

-597 AADLSFTEKEMELQN
+597 AADLSFTQKEMELQN

-618 TDYPGYDEYDYN
+618 SDYPGYDEYDYN

-638 YTLISYL
+638 FTLISYL
-645 SAVHTEFTAAGIESE
+645 SAVHTEFTAADVEDE
-660 IQELFDAM
+660 IQELFNAM

-681 RTVTKTGTRI
+681 RTVTKTGTRT
-691 VTNPDGTTRTEEY
+691 VTSPDGTTRTEEY

-772 YRKNPNT
+772 YRKNSNT

-796 FVYAAHDGTVTEATY
+796 VVYAAHDGTVTQAAY

-837 NVSAGQSVKK
+837 TVSAGQSVKK
-847 GDNIGKSG
+847 GDTVGESG

-878 LFYFEAGEQTI
+878 LFYFEAGTQTI
-889 YGETTGG
+889 YGETPGG
-896 TGGGTS
+896 TGGGTG
-902 NVIPPE
+902 NVIPPD
-908 SYDDVT
+908 SYDDAT
-914 VQTLMREANRYLG
+914 VQALMTEANKYLG

-935 APASFDCSGF
+935 PPSSFDCSAF

-951 NSGVHNLPRT
+951 NSGMHDLPRT

>member
-1 MGGIIDKITEFIKE
+1 MADRKQKKQAVSNLPRDANRGNDAKNATSGHNVQKLEGGTEK
-15 LLQGWVLTNFET
+15 
-27 MFTDVNDK
+27 K
-35 VGTIAGEVSK
+35 
-45 TPSTWNSGIFDMIK
+45 
-59 TLSDNV
+59 
-65 MIPIAGM
+65 
-72 IISFVLVY
+72 
-80 ELISMVIDKNN
+80 
-91 LHDFNTAIFI
+91 
-101 RFFMKACIAVML
+101 
-113 LSKTFDIVMAVF
+113 
-125 DVGSHIVN
+125 
-133 SAASAITGS
+133 
-142 TSIDVSSTLQTMFN
+142 SSTVHHAN
-156 EQFSEMSI
+156 S
-164 GELLG
+164 
-169 LGMETMIVSLCMKI
+169 
-183 ISVLI
+183 
-188 TVILYGRMI
+188 
-197 EIYLYV
+197 
-203 SVAPVPCATV
+203 
-213 TNREW
+213 
-218 GTKNNKKKYYRQ
+218 KKKYYRQ
-230 QQQDTFGHNVQK
+230 QQPDTSGHNVQK
-242 SEAEAEKTFLKE
+242 SQADAEKAFLKE
-254 NSFINEENGNATN
+254 NSFMQEEQPGDSDSTMENEV
-267 FHTEDADSF
+267 
-276 QDNYHVRNTYQRS
+276 HVRDTYQRS
-289 EEKGKYHKRRVQRE
+289 EKKGKYHKKRVQRE
-303 HAHRERAKSENAKQ
+303 HAHKERAKSEKPGQ
-317 SDYGDLQTKDATFS
+317 SDSGEFQTKDDTFT
-331 QGQAD
+331 QGQT
-336 EFTDQKVQ
+336 EGFTDKRVQ
-344 KAFDKSEKNRR
+344 KAADKSEKNRR
-355 KLQKAKDK
+355 KLHKAKDK
-363 MPTKRQYEMKRVFD
+363 MPKKRQYEMKRVFD
-377 EQTGKAKYVVVP
+377 EQTGKARYVVVP
-389 VDVEKPFKPDGL
+389 VEVEMPFKPEGI
-401 GKTAVHKL
+401 GKAAVHKL

-434 HKTEQRAEDIYHY
+434 HKTEQRAEDVYHY
-447 MKYHRKSKAQRKRDR
+447 MKYHRKSKAQRKKDR
-462 LERLHKKQVTADMKL
+462 LEKLQKKQVTADMKL
-477 EYEKFISENPH
+477 EYEKFLSENPH

-509 EYAKARRVGA
+509 EYAKARRAGA

-545 ATKNKTLIIT
+545 AVKNKTLIIT
-555 VGIFALLLI
+555 IGIFSLLLI

-597 AADLSFTEKEMELQN
+597 AADLSFTQKEMTLQN
-612 KIDRIE
+612 TIDSME
-618 TDYPGYDEYDYN
+618 TNHPGYDEYDYN

-638 YTLISYL
+638 FTLISYL
-645 SAVHTEFTAAGIESE
+645 SAVHTEFTAVDVEHE
-660 IQELFDAM
+660 IQQLFDAM

-681 RTVTKTGTRI
+681 RTGTDAEGNE
-691 VTNPDGTTRTEEY
+691 T
-704 EYEEEEEYTVTILR
+704 EEEYTVTILR

-729 VAGRMDS
+729 VAGRMDT
-736 EQTEIFGAYTE
+736 EQAEIFAAYTE

-752 QVFASPVDYYWYYY
+752 QVFGTPADYYWYYY

-796 FVYAAHDGTVTEATY
+796 VVYAAHDGTVTQAAY

-837 NVSAGQSVKK
+837 TVSAGQSVKK
-847 GDNIGKSG
+847 GDTVGESG

-878 LFYFEAGEQTI
+878 LFYFEAGTQTI
-889 YGETTGG
+889 YGETPGG
-896 TGGGTS
+896 TGGGTG
-902 NVIPPE
+902 NVIPPD
-908 SYDDVT
+908 SYDDTT
-914 VQTLMREANRYLG
+914 VQALMTEANKYLG

-935 APASFDCSGF
+935 PPSSFDCSAF

-951 NSGVHNLPRT
+951 NSGVHDLPRT

>member
-1 MGGIIDKITEFIKE
+1 MADRKQKKQAVSNLPRDANRGNDAKNATSGHNVQKLEGGTEK
-15 LLQGWVLTNFET
+15 
-27 MFTDVNDK
+27 K
-35 VGTIAGEVSK
+35 
-45 TPSTWNSGIFDMIK
+45 
-59 TLSDNV
+59 
-65 MIPIAGM
+65 
-72 IISFVLVY
+72 
-80 ELISMVIDKNN
+80 
-91 LHDFNTAIFI
+91 
-101 RFFMKACIAVML
+101 
-113 LSKTFDIVMAVF
+113 
-125 DVGSHIVN
+125 
-133 SAASAITGS
+133 
-142 TSIDVSSTLQTMFN
+142 SSTVHHAN
-156 EQFSEMSI
+156 S
-164 GELLG
+164 
-169 LGMETMIVSLCMKI
+169 
-183 ISVLI
+183 
-188 TVILYGRMI
+188 
-197 EIYLYV
+197 
-203 SVAPVPCATV
+203 
-213 TNREW
+213 
-218 GTKNNKKKYYRQ
+218 KKKYYRQ
-230 QQQDTFGHNVQK
+230 QQPDTSGHNVQK
-242 SEAEAEKTFLKE
+242 SQADAEKAFLKE
-254 NSFINEENGNATN
+254 NSFMQEEQPGDSDSTMENEV
-267 FHTEDADSF
+267 
-276 QDNYHVRNTYQRS
+276 HVRDTYQRS
-289 EEKGKYHKRRVQRE
+289 EKKGKYHKKRVQRE
-303 HAHRERAKSENAKQ
+303 HAHKERAKSEKPGQ
-317 SDYGDLQTKDATFS
+317 SDSGEFQTKDDTFT
-331 QGQAD
+331 QGQT
-336 EFTDQKVQ
+336 EGFTDKRVQ
-344 KAFDKSEKNRR
+344 KAADKSEKNRR

-363 MPTKRQYEMKRVFD
+363 MPKKRQYEMKRVFD
-377 EQTGKAKYVVVP
+377 EQTGKARYVVVP
-389 VDVEKPFKPDGL
+389 VEVEMPFKPEGI
-401 GKTAVHKL
+401 GKAAVHKL

-434 HKTEQRAEDIYHY
+434 HKTEQRAEDVYHY
-447 MKYHRKSKAQRKRDR
+447 MKYHRKSKAQRKKDR
-462 LERLHKKQVTADMKL
+462 LEKLQKKQVTADMKL
-477 EYEKFISENPH
+477 EYEKFLSENPH

-509 EYAKARRVGA
+509 EYAKARRAGA

-545 ATKNKTLIIT
+545 AVKNKTLIIT
-555 VGIFALLLI
+555 IGIFSLLLI

-597 AADLSFTEKEMELQN
+597 AADLSFTQKEMTLQN
-612 KIDRIE
+612 TIDSME
-618 TDYPGYDEYDYN
+618 TDHPGYDEYDYN

-638 YTLISYL
+638 FTLISYL
-645 SAVHTEFTAAGIESE
+645 SAVHTEFTAVDVEHE
-660 IQELFDAM
+660 IQQLFDAM

-681 RTVTKTGTRI
+681 RTGTDAEGNE
-691 VTNPDGTTRTEEY
+691 T
-704 EYEEEEEYTVTILR
+704 EEEYTVTILR

-729 VAGRMDS
+729 VAGRMDT
-736 EQTEIFGAYTE
+736 EQAEIFAAYTE

-752 QVFASPVDYYWYYY
+752 QVFGTPADYYWYYY

-796 FVYAAHDGTVTEATY
+796 VVYAAHDGTVTQAAY

-837 NVSAGQSVKK
+837 TVSAGQSVKK
-847 GDNIGKSG
+847 GDTVGESG

-878 LFYFEAGEQTI
+878 LFYFEAGTQTI
-889 YGETTGG
+889 YGETPGG
-896 TGGGTS
+896 TGGGTG
-902 NVIPPE
+902 NVIPPD
-908 SYDDVT
+908 SYDDAT
-914 VQTLMREANRYLG
+914 VQALMTEANKYLG

-935 APASFDCSGF
+935 PPSSFDCSAF
-945 VCWVFS
+945 VCCVFS
-951 NSGVHNLPRT
+951 NSGVHDLPRT

>member
-1 MGGIIDKITEFIKE
+1 MADERQKKQAAKAFEKEKFSKDKEVTGAKHTENRQDNIFSTENQFHANEKPVSNLPRDANRGNDIK
-15 LLQGWVLTNFET
+15 
-27 MFTDVNDK
+27 
-35 VGTIAGEVSK
+35 
-45 TPSTWNSGIFDMIK
+45 
-59 TLSDNV
+59 NV
-65 MIPIAGM
+65 
-72 IISFVLVY
+72 IS
-80 ELISMVIDKNN
+80 
-91 LHDFNTAIFI
+91 
-101 RFFMKACIAVML
+101 
-113 LSKTFDIVMAVF
+113 
-125 DVGSHIVN
+125 
-133 SAASAITGS
+133 
-142 TSIDVSSTLQTMFN
+142 
-156 EQFSEMSI
+156 
-164 GELLG
+164 
-169 LGMETMIVSLCMKI
+169 
-183 ISVLI
+183 
-188 TVILYGRMI
+188 
-197 EIYLYV
+197 
-203 SVAPVPCATV
+203 
-213 TNREW
+213 
-218 GTKNNKKKYYRQ
+218 
-230 QQQDTFGHNVQK
+230 GHNVQK
-242 SEAEAEKTFLKE
+242 SEAGVERKTGNKKKYYRQLQQQQDTSGHNVQKSEADAEKAFLKE
-254 NSFINEENGNATN
+254 NSFMQEEQS
-267 FHTEDADSF
+267 EDFDTVSDSTME
-276 QDNYHVRNTYQRS
+276 NKVHVRDTYQRS
-289 EEKGKYHKRRVQRE
+289 EEKGKYHKKRVQRE
-303 HAHRERAKSENAKQ
+303 NAHKERAKSEKPGQ
-317 SDYGDLQTKDATFS
+317 SDSGDFQTKDDTFT
-331 QGQAD
+331 QGQTE
-336 EFTDQKVQ
+336 EFTDKKVQ
-344 KAFDKSEKNRR
+344 KAFDKSEKSRQ

-363 MPTKRQYEMKRVFD
+363 MPKKRQYEMKRVFD
-377 EQTGKAKYVVVP
+377 EQNGKAKYIVVP
-389 VDVEKPFKPDGL
+389 VDVEKPFKQDGL
-401 GKTAVHKL
+401 GKAAVHKL

-462 LERLHKKQVTADMKL
+462 LERLQKKQVTADMKL

-509 EYAKARRVGA
+509 EYAKARRAGA
-519 EAKTA
+519 EVKTA

-531 ANAATGIAKKLQEI
+531 ANVATGIAKKLQEI

-555 VGIFALLLI
+555 VGIFALLFI

-718 VTLTVTPLESI
+718 VTLTVKPLESI

-752 QVFASPVDYYWYYY
+752 QVFASPVDYYY

-779 GAEELHRGV
+779 GDEELHRGV

-796 FVYAAHDGTVTEATY
+796 MVHAAHDGTVMQAAY

-821 TDSKGYTTKY
+821 TDSKEYITKY

-837 NVSAGQSVKK
+837 TVSAGQSVKK
-847 GDNIGKSG
+847 GDTVGKSG

-878 LFYFEAGEQTI
+878 LFYFEAGTQTI
-889 YGETTGG
+889 YGETPGG
-896 TGGGTS
+896 TGGGTG
-902 NVIPPE
+902 NVIAPD
-908 SYDDVT
+908 SYDDAI
-914 VQTLMREANRYLG
+914 VQALMTEANKYLG

-935 APASFDCSGF
+935 PPSSFDCSAF

-951 NSGVHNLPRT
+951 NSGVHNLPRRT

>member
-1 MGGIIDKITEFIKE
+1 MADKRQKKQAAKAFEKEIFSMDKEVTGAKHTENRQDNIFSTENQFHANEKPVSN
-15 LLQGWVLTNFET
+15 LPRDANRG
-27 MFTDVNDK
+27 ND
-35 VGTIAGEVSK
+35 
-45 TPSTWNSGIFDMIK
+45 
-59 TLSDNV
+59 
-65 MIPIAGM
+65 
-72 IISFVLVY
+72 
-80 ELISMVIDKNN
+80 
-91 LHDFNTAIFI
+91 
-101 RFFMKACIAVML
+101 
-113 LSKTFDIVMAVF
+113 
-125 DVGSHIVN
+125 
-133 SAASAITGS
+133 
-142 TSIDVSSTLQTMFN
+142 
-156 EQFSEMSI
+156 
-164 GELLG
+164 
-169 LGMETMIVSLCMKI
+169 
-183 ISVLI
+183 
-188 TVILYGRMI
+188 
-197 EIYLYV
+197 
-203 SVAPVPCATV
+203 
-213 TNREW
+213 
-218 GTKNNKKKYYRQ
+218 TKNV
-230 QQQDTFGHNVQK
+230 TSGHNVQK
-242 SEAEAEKTFLKE
+242 SETGAERKTGNKKKYYRKFQQQQDTSGHNDQKSQADAEKAFLME
-254 NSFINEENGNATN
+254 NSFMQEDQQGDSDLTMENEV
-267 FHTEDADSF
+267 
-276 QDNYHVRNTYQRS
+276 HVRDTYQRS
-289 EEKGKYHKRRVQRE
+289 EKKGKYHKKRVQRE
-303 HAHRERAKSENAKQ
+303 HAHKERAKSEKPGQ
-317 SDYGDLQTKDATFS
+317 SDSGEFQTKDDTFT
-331 QGQAD
+331 QGQT
-336 EFTDQKVQ
+336 EGFTDKRVQ
-344 KAFDKSEKNRR
+344 KAADKSEKNRR

-363 MPTKRQYEMKRVFD
+363 IPKKRQYEMKRVFD

-389 VDVEKPFKPDGL
+389 VEVEMPFKPESI
-401 GKTAVHKL
+401 GKAAVHKL

-434 HKTEQRAEDIYHY
+434 HKTEQRAEDVYHY
-447 MKYHRKSKAQRKRDR
+447 MKYHRKSKAQRKKDR
-462 LERLHKKQVTADMKL
+462 LDRLQKKQVTADMKL
-477 EYEKFISENPH
+477 EYEKFLSENPH

-509 EYAKARRVGA
+509 EYAKARRAGA
-519 EAKTA
+519 EAKTV
-524 KETFTKT
+524 KEAFVKT
-531 ANAATGIAKKLQEI
+531 SNTATGIAKKLQEI
-545 ATKNKTLIIT
+545 AVKNKTLIIT
-555 VGIFALLLI
+555 VGIFSLLLI

-597 AADLSFTEKEMELQN
+597 AADLSFTQKEIELQN

-618 TDYPGYDEYDYN
+618 SDYPGYDEYDYN

-638 YTLISYL
+638 FTLISYL
-645 SAVHTEFTAAGIESE
+645 SAVHTEFTAADVEDE
-660 IQELFDAM
+660 IQELFNAM
-668 YSLTTEEVEETRT
+668 YSLTTEEVEETRM
-681 RTVTKTGTRI
+681 RTVTKTGTRT
-691 VTNPDGTTRTEEY
+691 VTSPDGTTRTEEY

-747 TKGGL
+747 IKGGL

-779 GAEELHRGV
+779 GDEELHRGV

-796 FVYAAHDGTVTEATY
+796 MVHAAHDGTVMETAY

-837 NVSAGQSVKK
+837 TVSAGQSVKK
-847 GDNIGKSG
+847 GDTVGKSG

-878 LFYFEAGEQTI
+878 LFYFEADTQTI
-889 YGETTGG
+889 YGETLGG
-896 TGGGTS
+896 TGGETG
-902 NVIPPE
+902 NVIPPD
-908 SYDDVT
+908 SYDDAT
-914 VQTLMREANRYLG
+914 VQALMTEANRYLG

-935 APASFDCSGF
+935 PPSSFDCSAF

-951 NSGVHNLPRT
+951 NSGVHDLPRT

-1021 TSYWQSHFYG
+1021 TSYWQSHFYD

>member
-1 MGGIIDKITEFIKE
+1 MAEKRQKKQAAKAFEKETFSKDK
-15 LLQGWVLTNFET
+15 
-27 MFTDVNDK
+27 
-35 VGTIAGEVSK
+35 EVTGVKHIEHRQDNTFSVENQFSASEK
-45 TPSTWNSGIFDMIK
+45 PVSNLPRDANHGSRTGKATSGHSVQK
-59 TLSDNV
+59 S
-65 MIPIAGM
+65 
-72 IISFVLVY
+72 
-80 ELISMVIDKNN
+80 E
-91 LHDFNTAIFI
+91 FNT
-101 RFFMKACIAVML
+101 
-113 LSKTFDIVMAVF
+113 
-125 DVGSHIVN
+125 
-133 SAASAITGS
+133 
-142 TSIDVSSTLQTMFN
+142 
-156 EQFSEMSI
+156 
-164 GELLG
+164 
-169 LGMETMIVSLCMKI
+169 
-183 ISVLI
+183 
-188 TVILYGRMI
+188 
-197 EIYLYV
+197 
-203 SVAPVPCATV
+203 
-213 TNREW
+213 
-218 GTKNNKKKYYRQ
+218 GTEYRKNNKKKYYRQ
-230 QQQDTFGHNVQK
+230 QQQDTSGHNVQK

-289 EEKGKYHKRRVQRE
+289 EKKGKYHKRRVQRE
-303 HAHRERAKSENAKQ
+303 YAHRERAKSENAKQ
-317 SDYGDLQTKDATFS
+317 SDYGDFQTKDATFS

-363 MPTKRQYEMKRVFD
+363 MPKKRQYEMKRVFD

-434 HKTEQRAEDIYHY
+434 HKTEQRAEDVYHY

-462 LERLHKKQVTADMKL
+462 LERLKKKQVTADMKL

-509 EYAKARRVGA
+509 EYAKARRAGA

-645 SAVHTEFTAAGIESE
+645 SAVHTEFNAAGMESE

-691 VTNPDGTTRTEEY
+691 ITNPDGTTHTEEY

-729 VAGRMDS
+729 VAGLMDS

-779 GAEELHRGV
+779 GVEELHRGV

-908 SYDDVT
+908 SYDDAT
-914 VQTLMREANRYLG
+914 VQALMEEAAKYLG
-927 MPYTFGGT
+927 YPYVWGGSSPST
-935 APASFDCSGF
+935 SFDCSGF
-945 VCWVFS
+945 VCWVFT

-975 ADAKAGDIIFFT
+975 SEAKAGDIIFFT
-987 GTYNAGRPVT
+987 GTYNSAGAVS

-1004 NGTMVHCGD
+1004 NGVMIHCGD
-1013 PIQYTSIN
+1013 PIKYASIN
-1021 TSYWQSHFYG
+1021 TPYWQSHFYS

>member
-1 MGGIIDKITEFIKE
+1 MAEKRQKKQAVKAFEKETFSKDK
-15 LLQGWVLTNFET
+15 
-27 MFTDVNDK
+27 
-35 VGTIAGEVSK
+35 EVTGVKHIEHRQDNTFSVENQFSASEK
-45 TPSTWNSGIFDMIK
+45 PVSNLPRDANHGSRTGKATSGHSVQK
-59 TLSDNV
+59 S
-65 MIPIAGM
+65 
-72 IISFVLVY
+72 
-80 ELISMVIDKNN
+80 E
-91 LHDFNTAIFI
+91 FNT
-101 RFFMKACIAVML
+101 
-113 LSKTFDIVMAVF
+113 
-125 DVGSHIVN
+125 
-133 SAASAITGS
+133 
-142 TSIDVSSTLQTMFN
+142 
-156 EQFSEMSI
+156 
-164 GELLG
+164 
-169 LGMETMIVSLCMKI
+169 
-183 ISVLI
+183 
-188 TVILYGRMI
+188 
-197 EIYLYV
+197 
-203 SVAPVPCATV
+203 
-213 TNREW
+213 
-218 GTKNNKKKYYRQ
+218 GTEYRKNNKKKYYRQ
-230 QQQDTFGHNVQK
+230 QQQDTSGHNVQK

-344 KAFDKSEKNRR
+344 KAFDKSEKNHR

-704 EYEEEEEYTVTILR
+704 EYEEEEEYTV
-718 VTLTVTPLESI
+718 
-729 VAGRMDS
+729 
-736 EQTEIFGAYTE
+736 
-747 TKGGL
+747 
-752 QVFASPVDYYWYYY
+752 
-766 ISSYYG
+766 
-772 YRKNPNT
+772 
-779 GAEELHRGV
+779 
-788 DIAVPTGT
+788 
-796 FVYAAHDGTVTEATY
+796 
-811 DSYYGNYVVI
+811 
-821 TDSKGYTTKY
+821 
-831 AHMDSL
+831 
-837 NVSAGQSVKK
+837 SVCC
-847 GDNIGKSG
+847 
-855 NTGSSTGSH
+855 GSH
-864 LHIECLYNGEYYNP
+864 TGENHYLNGCRVRRIS
-878 LFYFEAGEQTI
+878 Q
-889 YGETTGG
+889 
-896 TGGGTS
+896 
-902 NVIPPE
+902 
-908 SYDDVT
+908 
-914 VQTLMREANRYLG
+914 
-927 MPYTFGGT
+927 
-935 APASFDCSGF
+935 SGR
-945 VCWVFS
+945 V
-951 NSGVHNLPRT
+951 P
-961 TAQGIYDQCTPVSA
+961 
-975 ADAKAGDIIFFT
+975 
-987 GTYNAGRPVT
+987 
-997 HVGIYCG
+997 
-1004 NGTMVHCGD
+1004 
-1013 PIQYTSIN
+1013 
-1021 TSYWQSHFYG
+1021 
-1031 FGRLN
+1031 

>member
-1 MGGIIDKITEFIKE
+1 MADRKQKKQAVSNLPRDANRGNDAKNATSGHNVQKLEGGTEK
-15 LLQGWVLTNFET
+15 
-27 MFTDVNDK
+27 K
-35 VGTIAGEVSK
+35 
-45 TPSTWNSGIFDMIK
+45 
-59 TLSDNV
+59 
-65 MIPIAGM
+65 
-72 IISFVLVY
+72 
-80 ELISMVIDKNN
+80 
-91 LHDFNTAIFI
+91 
-101 RFFMKACIAVML
+101 
-113 LSKTFDIVMAVF
+113 
-125 DVGSHIVN
+125 
-133 SAASAITGS
+133 
-142 TSIDVSSTLQTMFN
+142 SSTVHHAN
-156 EQFSEMSI
+156 S
-164 GELLG
+164 
-169 LGMETMIVSLCMKI
+169 
-183 ISVLI
+183 
-188 TVILYGRMI
+188 
-197 EIYLYV
+197 
-203 SVAPVPCATV
+203 
-213 TNREW
+213 
-218 GTKNNKKKYYRQ
+218 KKKYYRQ
-230 QQQDTFGHNVQK
+230 QQPDTSGHNVQK
-242 SEAEAEKTFLKE
+242 SQADAEKAFLKE
-254 NSFINEENGNATN
+254 NSFMQEEQPGDSDSTMENEV
-267 FHTEDADSF
+267 
-276 QDNYHVRNTYQRS
+276 HVRDTYQRS
-289 EEKGKYHKRRVQRE
+289 EKKGKYHKKRVQRE
-303 HAHRERAKSENAKQ
+303 HAHKERAKSEKPGQ
-317 SDYGDLQTKDATFS
+317 SDSGEFQTKDDTFT
-331 QGQAD
+331 QGQT
-336 EFTDQKVQ
+336 EGFTDKRVQ
-344 KAFDKSEKNRR
+344 KAADKSEKNRR
-355 KLQKAKDK
+355 KLHKAKDK
-363 MPTKRQYEMKRVFD
+363 MPKKRQYEMKRVFD
-377 EQTGKAKYVVVP
+377 EQTGKARYVVVP
-389 VDVEKPFKPDGL
+389 VEVEMPFKPEGI
-401 GKTAVHKL
+401 GKAAVHKL

-434 HKTEQRAEDIYHY
+434 HKTEQRAEDVYHY
-447 MKYHRKSKAQRKRDR
+447 MKYHRKSKAQRKKDR
-462 LERLHKKQVTADMKL
+462 LEKLQKKQVTADMKL
-477 EYEKFISENPH
+477 EYEKFLSENPH

-509 EYAKARRVGA
+509 EYAKARRAGA

-545 ATKNKTLIIT
+545 AVKNKTLIIT
-555 VGIFALLLI
+555 IGIFSLLLI

-597 AADLSFTEKEMELQN
+597 AADLSFTQKEMTLQN
-612 KIDRIE
+612 TIDSME
-618 TDYPGYDEYDYN
+618 TNHPGYDEYDYN

-638 YTLISYL
+638 FTLISYL
-645 SAVHTEFTAAGIESE
+645 SAVHTEFTAVDVEHE
-660 IQELFDAM
+660 IQQLFDAM

-681 RTVTKTGTRI
+681 RTGTDAEGNE
-691 VTNPDGTTRTEEY
+691 T
-704 EYEEEEEYTVTILR
+704 EEEYTVTILR

-729 VAGRMDS
+729 VAGRMDT
-736 EQTEIFGAYTE
+736 EQAEIFAAYTE

-752 QVFASPVDYYWYYY
+752 QVFGTPADYYWYYY

-796 FVYAAHDGTVTEATY
+796 VVYAAHDGTVTQAAY

-837 NVSAGQSVKK
+837 TVSAGQSVKK
-847 GDNIGKSG
+847 GDTVGESG

-878 LFYFEAGEQTI
+878 LFYFEAGTQTI
-889 YGETTGG
+889 YGETPGG
-896 TGGGTS
+896 TGGGTG
-902 NVIPPE
+902 NVIPPD
-908 SYDDVT
+908 SYDDAT
-914 VQTLMREANRYLG
+914 VQALMTEANKYLG

-935 APASFDCSGF
+935 PPSSFDCSAF

-951 NSGVHNLPRT
+951 NSGVHDLPRT

>member
-1 MGGIIDKITEFIKE
+1 MADERQKKQAAKAFEKEKFSKDKEVTGAKHTENRQDNIFSTENQFHANEKPVSNLPRDANRGNDIK
-15 LLQGWVLTNFET
+15 
-27 MFTDVNDK
+27 
-35 VGTIAGEVSK
+35 
-45 TPSTWNSGIFDMIK
+45 
-59 TLSDNV
+59 NV
-65 MIPIAGM
+65 
-72 IISFVLVY
+72 IS
-80 ELISMVIDKNN
+80 
-91 LHDFNTAIFI
+91 
-101 RFFMKACIAVML
+101 
-113 LSKTFDIVMAVF
+113 
-125 DVGSHIVN
+125 
-133 SAASAITGS
+133 
-142 TSIDVSSTLQTMFN
+142 
-156 EQFSEMSI
+156 
-164 GELLG
+164 
-169 LGMETMIVSLCMKI
+169 
-183 ISVLI
+183 
-188 TVILYGRMI
+188 
-197 EIYLYV
+197 
-203 SVAPVPCATV
+203 
-213 TNREW
+213 
-218 GTKNNKKKYYRQ
+218 
-230 QQQDTFGHNVQK
+230 GHNVQK
-242 SEAEAEKTFLKE
+242 SEAGVERKTGNKKKYYRQLQQQQDTSGHNVQKSEADAEKAFLKE
-254 NSFINEENGNATN
+254 NSFMQEEQS
-267 FHTEDADSF
+267 EDFDTVSDSTME
-276 QDNYHVRNTYQRS
+276 NKVHVRDTYQRS
-289 EEKGKYHKRRVQRE
+289 EEKGKYHKKRVQRE
-303 HAHRERAKSENAKQ
+303 NAHKERAKSEKPGQ
-317 SDYGDLQTKDATFS
+317 SDSGDFQTKDDTFT
-331 QGQAD
+331 QGQTE
-336 EFTDQKVQ
+336 EFTDKKVQ
-344 KAFDKSEKNRR
+344 KAFDKSEKSRQ

-363 MPTKRQYEMKRVFD
+363 MPKKRQYEMKRVFD
-377 EQTGKAKYVVVP
+377 EQNGKAKYIVVP
-389 VDVEKPFKPDGL
+389 VDVEKPFKQDGL

-462 LERLHKKQVTADMKL
+462 LERLQKKQVTADMKL

-509 EYAKARRVGA
+509 EYAKARRAGA

-597 AADLSFTEKEMELQN
+597 AVDLSFTEMEMELQN

-645 SAVHTEFTAAGIESE
+645 SAVHTEFTAAGMESE

-691 VTNPDGTTRTEEY
+691 VTNPDGTTHTEEY

-718 VTLTVTPLESI
+718 VTLTVKPLESI

-752 QVFASPVDYYWYYY
+752 QVFASPVDYYY

-779 GAEELHRGV
+779 GDEELHRGV

-796 FVYAAHDGTVTEATY
+796 MVHAAHDGTVMQAAY

-821 TDSKGYTTKY
+821 TDSKEYITKY

-837 NVSAGQSVKK
+837 TVSAGQSVKK
-847 GDNIGKSG
+847 GDTVGKSG

-878 LFYFEAGEQTI
+878 LFYFEAGTQTI
-889 YGETTGG
+889 YGETPGG
-896 TGGGTS
+896 TGGGTG
-902 NVIPPE
+902 NVIAPD
-908 SYDDVT
+908 SYDDAI
-914 VQTLMREANRYLG
+914 VQALMTEANKYLG

-935 APASFDCSGF
+935 PPSSFDCSAF

-951 NSGVHNLPRT
+951 NSGVHNLPRRT

>member
-1 MGGIIDKITEFIKE
+1 MAEKRQKKQAVKAFEKETFSKDK
-15 LLQGWVLTNFET
+15 
-27 MFTDVNDK
+27 K
-35 VGTIAGEVSK
+35 VTGANHIEHRQ
-45 TPSTWNSGIFDMIK
+45 
-59 TLSDNV
+59 DN
-65 MIPIAGM
+65 
-72 IISFVLVY
+72 
-80 ELISMVIDKNN
+80 
-91 LHDFNTAIFI
+91 
-101 RFFMKACIAVML
+101 
-113 LSKTFDIVMAVF
+113 TFSVE
-125 DVGSHIVN
+125 N
-133 SAASAITGS
+133 
-142 TSIDVSSTLQTMFN
+142 
-156 EQFSEMSI
+156 QFSASEKP
-164 GELLG
+164 
-169 LGMETMIVSLCMKI
+169 VSNLPRDANHG
-183 ISVLI
+183 SR
-188 TVILYGRMI
+188 TRN
-197 EIYLYV
+197 
-203 SVAPVPCATV
+203 ATS
-213 TNREW
+213 
-218 GTKNNKKKYYRQ
+218 
-230 QQQDTFGHNVQK
+230 GHSVQK
-242 SEAEAEKTFLKE
+242 LEAETEKAFLKE
-254 NSFINEENGNATN
+254 NSFMQDEQTDFETSSDSTIENKV
-267 FHTEDADSF
+267 
-276 QDNYHVRNTYQRS
+276 HVRDTYQRS

-303 HAHRERAKSENAKQ
+303 HVHRERAKSENTKQ
-317 SDYGDLQTKDATFS
+317 PDYGDFQTKDATFS
-331 QGQAD
+331 QGQAE
-336 EFTDQKVQ
+336 EFTDRKVQ
-344 KAFDKSEKNRR
+344 KAFDKSEKSRW

-462 LERLHKKQVTADMKL
+462 LERLQKKQVTADMKL

-509 EYAKARRVGA
+509 EYAKARRARA

-524 KETFTKT
+524 KEAFTKT
-531 ANAATGIAKKLQEI
+531 ANTATGIEKKLQEI
-545 ATKNKTLIIT
+545 VTKNRTLIIT

-618 TDYPGYDEYDYN
+618 SDYPGYDEYDYN

-779 GAEELHRGV
+779 GASQGCGYSGADRNV
-788 DIAVPTGT
+788 CICGT
-796 FVYAAHDGTVTEATY
+796 
-811 DSYYGNYVVI
+811 
-821 TDSKGYTTKY
+821 
-831 AHMDSL
+831 
-837 NVSAGQSVKK
+837 
-847 GDNIGKSG
+847 
-855 NTGSSTGSH
+855 
-864 LHIECLYNGEYYNP
+864 
-878 LFYFEAGEQTI
+878 
-889 YGETTGG
+889 
-896 TGGGTS
+896 
-902 NVIPPE
+902 
-908 SYDDVT
+908 
-914 VQTLMREANRYLG
+914 
-927 MPYTFGGT
+927 
-935 APASFDCSGF
+935 
-945 VCWVFS
+945 
-951 NSGVHNLPRT
+951 
-961 TAQGIYDQCTPVSA
+961 
-975 ADAKAGDIIFFT
+975 
-987 GTYNAGRPVT
+987 
-997 HVGIYCG
+997 
-1004 NGTMVHCGD
+1004 
-1013 PIQYTSIN
+1013 
-1021 TSYWQSHFYG
+1021 
-1031 FGRLN
+1031 

>member
-1 MGGIIDKITEFIKE
+1 MAEKRQKKQAAKAFEKEAFSKDKEVTGAKHTEHR
-15 LLQGWVLTNFET
+15 Q
-27 MFTDVNDK
+27 
-35 VGTIAGEVSK
+35 
-45 TPSTWNSGIFDMIK
+45 
-59 TLSDNV
+59 DN
-65 MIPIAGM
+65 
-72 IISFVLVY
+72 
-80 ELISMVIDKNN
+80 
-91 LHDFNTAIFI
+91 
-101 RFFMKACIAVML
+101 
-113 LSKTFDIVMAVF
+113 TF
-125 DVGSHIVN
+125 
-133 SAASAITGS
+133 SAE
-142 TSIDVSSTLQTMFN
+142 N
-156 EQFSEMSI
+156 QFSANEKP
-164 GELLG
+164 
-169 LGMETMIVSLCMKI
+169 VSNLP
-183 ISVLI
+183 
-188 TVILYGRMI
+188 RD
-197 EIYLYV
+197 
-203 SVAPVPCATV
+203 A
-213 TNREW
+213 NR
-218 GTKNNKKKYYRQ
+218 GNDTKNV
-230 QQQDTFGHNVQK
+230 TSGHNVQK
-242 SEAEAEKTFLKE
+242 SETGAERKTGNKKKYYRKFQQQQDTSGHNDQKSQADAEKAFLME
-254 NSFINEENGNATN
+254 NSFMQEDQQGDSDLTMENEV
-267 FHTEDADSF
+267 
-276 QDNYHVRNTYQRS
+276 HVRDTYQRS
-289 EEKGKYHKRRVQRE
+289 EKKGKYHKKRVQRE
-303 HAHRERAKSENAKQ
+303 HAHKERAKSEKPGQ
-317 SDYGDLQTKDATFS
+317 SDSGEFQTKDDTFT
-331 QGQAD
+331 QGKT
-336 EFTDQKVQ
+336 EGFTDKRGQ
-344 KAFDKSEKNRR
+344 KAADKSEKNRR

-363 MPTKRQYEMKRVFD
+363 MPKKRQYEMKRVFD

-389 VDVEKPFKPDGL
+389 VEVEMPFKPESI
-401 GKTAVHKL
+401 GKAAVHKL

-434 HKTEQRAEDIYHY
+434 HKTEQRAEDVYHY
-447 MKYHRKSKAQRKRDR
+447 MKYHRKSKAQRKKDR
-462 LERLHKKQVTADMKL
+462 LDRLQKKQVTADMKL
-477 EYEKFISENPH
+477 EYEKFLSENPH

-509 EYAKARRVGA
+509 KYAKARRAGA

-524 KETFTKT
+524 KEAFVKT
-531 ANAATGIAKKLQEI
+531 SNTATGIAKKLQEI
-545 ATKNKTLIIT
+545 AVKNKTLIIT
-555 VGIFALLLI
+555 VGIFSLLLI

-575 MFTGTVT
+575 MFTGTVS
-582 TTMASTYLSLPAEID
+582 TTMASTYLSLSAEID
-597 AADLSFTEKEMELQN
+597 AADLSFTQKEMELQN

-618 TDYPGYDEYDYN
+618 SDYPGYDEYDYN

-638 YTLISYL
+638 FTLISYL
-645 SAVHTEFTAAGIESE
+645 SAVHTEFTAADVEDE
-660 IQELFDAM
+660 IQELFNAM

-681 RTVTKTGTRI
+681 RTVTKTGTRT
-691 VTNPDGTTRTEEY
+691 VTSPDGTTRTEEY

-779 GAEELHRGV
+779 GDEELHRGV

-796 FVYAAHDGTVTEATY
+796 MVHAAHDGTVMEAAY

-837 NVSAGQSVKK
+837 TVSAGQSVKK
-847 GDNIGKSG
+847 GDTVGKSG

-878 LFYFEAGEQTI
+878 LFYFEAGTQTI
-889 YGETTGG
+889 YGETLGG
-896 TGGGTS
+896 TGGETG
-902 NVIPPE
+902 NVIPPD
-908 SYDDVT
+908 SYDDAT
-914 VQTLMREANRYLG
+914 IQALMTEANRYLG

-935 APASFDCSGF
+935 PPSSFDCSAF

-951 NSGVHNLPRT
+951 NSGVHDLPRT

-1021 TSYWQSHFYG
+1021 TSYWQSHFYD

>member
-1 MGGIIDKITEFIKE
+1 MAEKRQKKQAAKAFEKETFSKDKEVTEAKHTEHRQENTFSAENQFSAKEKPVSNLPRDANHGSHTRNATSDHSVQKSEFDTGTEFQ
-15 LLQGWVLTNFET
+15 QGTSGHNVQKL
-27 MFTDVNDK
+27 K
-35 VGTIAGEVSK
+35 AGEEKLFATDNSFR
-45 TPSTWNSGIFDMIK
+45 TGNSST
-59 TLSDNV
+59 
-65 MIPIAGM
+65 
-72 IISFVLVY
+72 
-80 ELISMVIDKNN
+80 
-91 LHDFNTAIFI
+91 
-101 RFFMKACIAVML
+101 
-113 LSKTFDIVMAVF
+113 
-125 DVGSHIVN
+125 
-133 SAASAITGS
+133 SAAKNTERKA
-142 TSIDVSSTLQTMFN
+142 SS
-156 EQFSEMSI
+156 
-164 GELLG
+164 
-169 LGMETMIVSLCMKI
+169 
-183 ISVLI
+183 
-188 TVILYGRMI
+188 
-197 EIYLYV
+197 
-203 SVAPVPCATV
+203 
-213 TNREW
+213 
-218 GTKNNKKKYYRQ
+218 KKKYYRQ
-230 QQQDTFGHNVQK
+230 YQHKQDTSGHNVQK
-242 SEAEAEKTFLKE
+242 SEAEAEKAFLKE
-254 NSFINEENGNATN
+254 NSFMQEEQSEYFDTGS
-267 FHTEDADSF
+267 DSTIE
-276 QDNYHVRNTYQRS
+276 NKVHVRDTYQRS

-303 HAHRERAKSENAKQ
+303 HAHRERAKSEEIKQ
-317 SDYGDLQTKDATFS
+317 SDYGDFQTKDATFS
-331 QGQAD
+331 QGQTE
-336 EFTDQKVQ
+336 EFTDRKVQ
-344 KAFDKSEKNRR
+344 KAFDKSEKSRR

-363 MPTKRQYEMKRVFD
+363 MPKKRQYEMKRVFD

-434 HKTEQRAEDIYHY
+434 HKTEQRAEDVYHY
-447 MKYHRKSKAQRKRDR
+447 MKYHRKSKAQRKRDQI
-462 LERLHKKQVTADMKL
+462 ERLQKKQVTADMKL

-509 EYAKARRVGA
+509 EYAKARRAGA
-519 EAKTA
+519 EAKSA
-524 KETFTKT
+524 KEAFTKT
-531 ANAATGIAKKLQEI
+531 ANTATGIAKKLQEI

-575 MFTGTVT
+575 MFSGTVT

-618 TDYPGYDEYDYN
+618 SDYPGYDEYDYN

-660 IQELFDAM
+660 VQELFDAM

-681 RTVTKTGTRI
+681 RTVTKTGTRT

-736 EQTEIFGAYTE
+736 EQTEIFEAYTE

-788 DIAVPTGT
+788 NIAVPTGT
-796 FVYAAHDGTVTEATY
+796 LVYAAHDGMVTEAAY

-837 NVSAGQSVKK
+837 NVSAEQSVKK

-889 YGETTGG
+889 YGETPGG
-896 TGGGTS
+896 TGGGTG

-908 SYDDVT
+908 SYDDET

-935 APASFDCSGF
+935 APTSFDCSGF

-975 ADAKAGDIIFFT
+975 ADAKAGDLIFFT
-987 GTYNAGRPVT
+987 KTYNAGRTVT

>member
-1 MGGIIDKITEFIKE
+1 MADRKQKKQAVSNLPRDANRGNDAKNATSGHNVQKLEGGTEK
-15 LLQGWVLTNFET
+15 
-27 MFTDVNDK
+27 K
-35 VGTIAGEVSK
+35 
-45 TPSTWNSGIFDMIK
+45 
-59 TLSDNV
+59 
-65 MIPIAGM
+65 
-72 IISFVLVY
+72 
-80 ELISMVIDKNN
+80 
-91 LHDFNTAIFI
+91 
-101 RFFMKACIAVML
+101 
-113 LSKTFDIVMAVF
+113 
-125 DVGSHIVN
+125 
-133 SAASAITGS
+133 
-142 TSIDVSSTLQTMFN
+142 SSTVHHAN
-156 EQFSEMSI
+156 S
-164 GELLG
+164 
-169 LGMETMIVSLCMKI
+169 
-183 ISVLI
+183 
-188 TVILYGRMI
+188 
-197 EIYLYV
+197 
-203 SVAPVPCATV
+203 
-213 TNREW
+213 
-218 GTKNNKKKYYRQ
+218 KKKYYRQ
-230 QQQDTFGHNVQK
+230 QQPDTSGHNVQKLEGGTEKKSSTVHHANSKKKYYRQQQPDTSGHNVQK
-242 SEAEAEKTFLKE
+242 SQADAEKAFLKE
-254 NSFINEENGNATN
+254 NSFMQEEQPGDSDSTMENEV
-267 FHTEDADSF
+267 
-276 QDNYHVRNTYQRS
+276 HVRDTYQWS
-289 EEKGKYHKRRVQRE
+289 EKKGKYHKKRVQRE
-303 HAHRERAKSENAKQ
+303 HAHKERAKSEKPGQ
-317 SDYGDLQTKDATFS
+317 SDSGEFQTKDDTFT
-331 QGQAD
+331 QGQT
-336 EFTDQKVQ
+336 EGFTDKRVQ
-344 KAFDKSEKNRR
+344 KAADKSEKNRR

-363 MPTKRQYEMKRVFD
+363 MPKKRQYEMKRVFD
-377 EQTGKAKYVVVP
+377 EQTGKARYVVVP
-389 VDVEKPFKPDGL
+389 VEVEMPFKPEGI
-401 GKTAVHKL
+401 GKAAVHKL

-414 YFVHRKIAETE
+414 YFVHRKIAEIE

-434 HKTEQRAEDIYHY
+434 HKTEQRAEDVYHY
-447 MKYHRKSKAQRKRDR
+447 MKYHRKSKAQRKKDR
-462 LERLHKKQVTADMKL
+462 LEKLQKKQVTADMKL
-477 EYEKFISENPH
+477 EYEKFLSENPH

-509 EYAKARRVGA
+509 EYAKARRAGA

-545 ATKNKTLIIT
+545 AVKNKTLIIT
-555 VGIFALLLI
+555 IGIFSLLLI

-597 AADLSFTEKEMELQN
+597 AADLSFTQKEMTLQN
-612 KIDRIE
+612 TIDSME
-618 TDYPGYDEYDYN
+618 TDHPGYDEYDYN

-638 YTLISYL
+638 FTLISYL
-645 SAVHTEFTAAGIESE
+645 SAVHTEFTAVDVEHE
-660 IQELFDAM
+660 IQQLFDAM
-668 YSLTTEEVEETRT
+668 YSLTTEKVEETRT
-681 RTVTKTGTRI
+681 RTGTDAEGNE
-691 VTNPDGTTRTEEY
+691 T
-704 EYEEEEEYTVTILR
+704 EEEYTVTILR

-729 VAGRMDS
+729 VAGRMDT
-736 EQTEIFGAYTE
+736 EQAEIFAAYTE

-752 QVFASPVDYYWYYY
+752 QVFGTPADYYWYYY

-796 FVYAAHDGTVTEATY
+796 AVYAAHDGTVTQAAY

-837 NVSAGQSVKK
+837 TVSAGQSVKK
-847 GDNIGKSG
+847 GDTVGESG

-878 LFYFEAGEQTI
+878 LFYFEAGTQTI
-889 YGETTGG
+889 YGETPGG
-896 TGGGTS
+896 TGGGTG
-902 NVIPPE
+902 NVIPPD
-908 SYDDVT
+908 SYDDET
-914 VQTLMREANRYLG
+914 VQALMTEANRYLG
-927 MPYTFGGT
+927 MPYIFGGT
-935 APASFDCSGF
+935 PPASFDCSAF

-951 NSGVHNLPRT
+951 NSGVHDLPRT

>member
-1 MGGIIDKITEFIKE
+1 MAEKRQKKQAAKAFEKETFSKDKEVTGAKHTEHRQDNTFSAENQYSASEKP
-15 LLQGWVLTNFET
+15 
-27 MFTDVNDK
+27 
-35 VGTIAGEVSK
+35 VSNLPRDANHGSHRRNA
-45 TPSTWNSGIFDMIK
+45 TSGYSVQK
-59 TLSDNV
+59 S
-65 MIPIAGM
+65 
-72 IISFVLVY
+72 
-80 ELISMVIDKNN
+80 E
-91 LHDFNTAIFI
+91 FNT
-101 RFFMKACIAVML
+101 
-113 LSKTFDIVMAVF
+113 
-125 DVGSHIVN
+125 
-133 SAASAITGS
+133 
-142 TSIDVSSTLQTMFN
+142 
-156 EQFSEMSI
+156 
-164 GELLG
+164 
-169 LGMETMIVSLCMKI
+169 
-183 ISVLI
+183 
-188 TVILYGRMI
+188 
-197 EIYLYV
+197 
-203 SVAPVPCATV
+203 
-213 TNREW
+213 
-218 GTKNNKKKYYRQ
+218 GTEYRKNNKKKYYRQ
-230 QQQDTFGHNVQK
+230 QQQDTSGHSVQK

-788 DIAVPTGT
+788 DIAVPTET
-796 FVYAAHDGTVTEATY
+796 MVHAAHDGTVMEAAY

-847 GDNIGKSG
+847 GANIGKSG

-878 LFYFEAGEQTI
+878 LFYFDVGEGTL
-889 YGETTGG
+889 YGESP
-896 TGGGTS
+896 GGGGS
-902 NVIPPE
+902 PGNVIPPD
-908 SYDDVT
+908 SYDDAT
-914 VQTLMREANRYLG
+914 VQALMEEAARYLG
-927 MPYTFGGT
+927 YPYVWGGSSPST
-935 APASFDCSGF
+935 SFDCSGF
-945 VCWVFS
+945 VCWVFT

-987 GTYNAGRPVT
+987 GTYNSPGPVS

-1004 NGTMVHCGD
+1004 NGVMIHCGD
-1013 PIQYTSIN
+1013 PIKYASIN
-1021 TSYWQSHFYG
+1021 TPYWQSHFYS